1 MTRETAYIRSVSAQH
16 IKTYGQ
22 YFTAPSIA
30 AFMCRWACMEAESM
44 LDPAA
49 GNSVFLLQA
58 RKLCPKCIRTGYEID
73 GTILDF
79 FGNPSNSKLLN
90 EDFLRSGWD
99 ARYDAIVGNPPY
111 GRFQNIPDREQI
123 LDAIFSHTGVQYSRY
138 TNLYILFLIKSLA
151 QLTARG
157 RLSFIIPTE
166 FLNSEYGTAIK
177 EKLLSERLLKGVI
190 RFSNDREIFPGAVTT
205 CCILLIDH
213 SPKDHI
219 LFYDLETKEM
229 LQQLRLGQTD
239 PHVRAVPYAKIRAE
253 EKWRK
258 YMEGKDEQ
266 PFANLTEISR
276 YCTVTRGIATGAN
289 DFFCMSAS
297 RMQRLQIPPESCIPC
312 VCRSADVSAGIFTQ
326 EDFDALSRADRTVHL
341 LCADCGPHSS
351 SLAEYIRYGK
361 SMGYHERY
369 LPGHRK
375 PWYAMERRSIA
386 PIWVSS
392 ATRSGLKFVRNLA
405 GVNCLTAFHSIYI
418 RDEYE
423 DLTDVIFCYFL
434 TPIAQEIIRE
444 NRKEMGNALEK
455 FQPCDIA
462 HAQMLDLSVL
472 TEKETGQI
480 RSLYHALCEKRNG
493 TDLSDL
499 TKILSAVFTPH
510 LKG

>member
-22 YFTAPSIA
+22 YFTDPSIA

-138 TNLYILFLIKSLA
+138 TNLYILFLIKCLA
-151 QLTARG
+151 QLSAKG

-166 FLNSEYGTAIK
+166 FLNSQYGTAIK
-177 EKLLSERLLKGVI
+177 EKLLSERLLTGII

-229 LQQLRLGQTD
+229 LPQLCLRKAD
-239 PHVRAVPYAKIRAE
+239 PHARAVPYAQIRAE
-253 EKWRK
+253 EKWRR
-258 YMEGKDEQ
+258 YMEEGSELRYVS
-266 PFANLTEISR
+266 LTEVSR

-289 DFFCMSAS
+289 DFFCMPAS
-297 RMQRLQIPPESCIPC
+297 RMRRLHLPTEACIPC
-312 VCRSADVSAGIFTQ
+312 VCRSADVSAGVFAQ
-326 EDFDALSRADRTVHL
+326 RDFDALSRSDRTVYL
-341 LCADCGPHSS
+341 LSPSS
-351 SLAEYIRYGK
+351 EPPSSALAEYIRYGE
-361 SMGYHERY
+361 SMGYHKKY
-369 LPGHRK
+369 LPRHRS
-375 PWYAMERRSIA
+375 PWYAMEHRDPA

-405 GVNCLTAFHSIYI
+405 GVNSLTAFHSIYI
-418 RDEYE
+418 RDEYA

-434 TPIAQEIIRE
+434 TPIAQEVIRE
-444 NRKEMGNALEK
+444 NRKELGNSLEK
-455 FQPCDIA
+455 FQPGDIA

-472 TEKETGQI
+472 TEKETGRI
-480 RSLYHALCEKRNG
+480 RSLYHALCDERNG
-493 TDLSDL
+493 ADLFAL
-499 TKILSAVFTPH
+499 TEKLSAVFAPH
-510 LKG
+510 LRG